1 LYVDGRQQHNHNI
14 ERIYHIVLPKWKR
27 NPAKEANDR
36 LTPSCR
42 DGLQRDSTGFGSMKT
57 FVSKQDRLGTFIFG
71 EKLQHL
77 SKMFPLVEL
86 EDVEEL
92 ARLTR

>member
-1 LYVDGRQQHNHNI
+1 M
-14 ERIYHIVLPKWKR
+14 PKWKR
-27 NPAKEANDR
+27 NPAKEADDR
-36 LTPSCR
+36 PTLSCR

-57 FVSKQDRLGTFIFG
+57 FVSKQDLLGTFIFG

-77 SKMFPLVEL
+77 GKMFPLVGPG
-86 EDVEEL
+86 DAEEL

>member
-1 LYVDGRQQHNHNI
+1 
-14 ERIYHIVLPKWKR
+14 LPKWKR

-71 EKLQHL
+71 EKLQP
-77 SKMFPLVEL
+77 SNTIYTVDPGFGSWP
-86 EDVEEL
+86 
-92 ARLTR
+92 AR